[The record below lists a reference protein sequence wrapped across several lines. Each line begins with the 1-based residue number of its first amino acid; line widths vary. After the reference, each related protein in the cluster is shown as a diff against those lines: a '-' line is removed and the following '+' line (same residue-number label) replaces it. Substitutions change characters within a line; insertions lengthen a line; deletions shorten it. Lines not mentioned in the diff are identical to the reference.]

1 MATEPL
7 AAAPPTGIAPSTPR
21 WRLATRI
28 AFRFCFVYFGLYILL
43 TQMLTSLLFV
53 TTNDNGAFELDM
65 TSPARAVITWIGTHV
80 FHLAHMLTRET
91 GSGDRH
97 YDWVELALIFVL
109 ALAATFVWSVLDRKR
124 EQYTKLFRWFRVVVR
139 FALGATLLTYGI
151 VKIFPLQMSPPG
163 YHRLLEPYG
172 SFSPMG
178 VLWASIGA
186 APGYEF
192 FAGCAEFL
200 GGALLL
206 FPRTAI
212 LGALIALADATQ
224 VFLLNMTY
232 DVPVKIL
239 SGTLILLS
247 VLVLAPEAQRLWD
260 AVVRNRPVAPSRH
273 FELCRSRRANRIAL
287 GVQVV
292 MALFLILGNVWMG
305 VKTFQSR
312 PPQSP
317 LAGLWQVETFTLN
330 NQPRPPLVTDAQRWQ
345 HVFFVSAN
353 RLMVQT
359 MPGNFESYKAALNTA
374 AGTLALT
381 PPQGPPAQFTFRHP
395 TPDQLF
401 LTGTLDNARLQVSLQ
416 LIPRSSF
423 RLVSRGFHWVQD
435 APFDR

>member
-1 MATEPL
+1 MATAPL
-7 AAAPPTGIAPSTPR
+7 VAATPAGVAPAPPR

-28 AFRFCFVYFGLYILL
+28 AFRFCFVYFGLYIVL

-65 TSPARAVITWIGTHV
+65 TAPARAAITWTGAHV

-97 YDWVELALIFVL
+97 YDWVELAMIFVL
-109 ALAATFVWSVLDRKR
+109 ALVATLVWSLLDRKR
-124 EQYTKLFRWFRVVVR
+124 GQYAALFRWFRVVVR

-163 YHRLLEPYG
+163 YYRLLEPYG

-186 APGYEF
+186 APGYEL

-200 GGALLL
+200 GGALVL

-239 SGTLILLS
+239 SGTLILLAL
-247 VLVLAPEAQRLWD
+247 LVLAPEAQRLWD
-260 AVVRNRPVAPSRH
+260 TAVRNRPVAPSPH
-273 FELCRSRRANRIAL
+273 FTLCRSRRANRIAV
-287 GVQVV
+287 GVQVLV
-292 MALFLILGNVWMG
+292 ALFLIFGNIWAGAKM
-305 VKTFQSR
+305 FHAR

-317 LAGLWQVETFTLN
+317 LAGLWKVETFTRN
-330 NQPRPPLVTDAQRWQ
+330 GQPRPPLVTDVQRWQ
-345 HVFFVSAN
+345 HIFFVSAN

-359 MPGNFESYKAALNTA
+359 MPGSLAGYKASLNTA

-381 PPQGPPAQFTFRHP
+381 PPQGTPGEFSFRRPA
-395 TPDQLF
+395 PDQLL
-401 LTGTLDNARLQVSLQ
+401 LTGSLNGARLQVTLQ
-416 LIPRSSF
+416 LVPRSSF
-423 RLVSRGFHWVQD
+423 RLLNRGFRWVQD
-435 APFDR
+435 SPFNR